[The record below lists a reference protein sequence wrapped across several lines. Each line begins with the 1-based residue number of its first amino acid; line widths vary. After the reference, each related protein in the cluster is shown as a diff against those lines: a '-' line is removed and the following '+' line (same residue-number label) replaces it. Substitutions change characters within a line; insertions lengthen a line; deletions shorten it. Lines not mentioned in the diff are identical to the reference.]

1 MKLTREEYNRL
12 LKYCVTPEQKARLKN
27 VITLGTYRKAAK
39 FEGVT
44 KNAIAQT
51 IAVLRT
57 RASRMGDTPNEDAAG
72 LASVGYSIKG
82 KSTLYAAD
90 GSIKQQWVKTQEDK
104 EKRHEALLEEL
115 ELASQSVKGLSLPTR
130 RPQQL
135 DTEILAVYPY
145 GDPHMGMYA
154 WHGDSEEDFDLSTGV
169 QLMVDATTALVQ
181 SAPPAQKALIAF
193 LGDFYHADNQSNTTV
208 RSGHQLD
215 VDSRWLKVF
224 RVGVNTAVTLIELAK
239 RKHDEVHVI
248 VEIGN
253 HDDHSALALGVC
265 LEMFFSNDPRVTI
278 DNSGQRYHYYR
289 FGSNL
294 IGVHHGD
301 LSKPAALPGIMA
313 CDRPQDWGETL
324 YRSWYTG
331 HIHNQTRYDLAGCE
345 VESFRI
351 LPPRDAWS
359 QGMGYRSHGRSMDCI
374 VRHTTR
380 GEIARH
386 TVRAADFIKDTTK

>member
-1 MKLTREEYNRL
+1 MSLAEYERL
-12 LKYCVTPEQKARLKN
+12 SRYCNSPEQEQRLKN
-27 VITLGTYRKAAK
+27 YYDLGTHRKAADA
-39 FEGVT
+39 EGVS
-44 KNAIAQT
+44 KNAIYQT
-51 IAVLRT
+51 MSVLRT
-57 RASRMGDTPNEDAAG
+57 RASRAGDTPDADAAG
-72 LASVGYSIKG
+72 HAPAGFSVKG
-82 KSTLYAAD
+82 KSTLYDKD
-90 GSIKQQWVKTQEDK
+90 GNIKVQWVKTQEDR
-104 EKRHEALLEEL
+104 EKRHEALLDEL
-115 ELASQSVKGLSLPTR
+115 QVASERVKGLSLLTPV
-130 RPQQL
+130 PEEL
-135 DTEILAVYPY
+135 DEELLAIYPY

-154 WHGDSEEDFDLSTGV
+154 WHGDSEEDFDLSMAV
-169 QLMVDATTALVQ
+169 NLMVEATTSLVQ
-181 SAPPAQKALIAF
+181 SAPPSKKALIAF

-239 RKHDEVHVI
+239 RKHEEVHVI

-265 LEMFFSNDPRVTI
+265 LEMFFSNDERVTI

-289 FGSNL
+289 FGDNL
-294 IGVHHGD
+294 IGIHHGD
-301 LSKPAALPGIMA
+301 LSKPASLPGIMA

-359 QGMGYRSHGRSMDCI
+359 QGMGYRGHGRSMDCI
-374 VRHTTR
+374 VRHTSR

-386 TVRAADFIKDTTK
+386 TVRAADFYKETEK

>member
-1 MKLTREEYNRL
+1 MKFTHEEYQRL
-12 LKYCVTPEQKARLKN
+12 SKYCTTPEQKQRIKN
-27 VITLGTYRKAAK
+27 LYELGTQRKAAK
-39 FEGVT
+39 AEGVS
-44 KNAIAQT
+44 KNAIHQT
-51 IAVLRT
+51 LRVLRM
-57 RASRMGDTPNEDAAG
+57 RAARMGDSPEADAAG
-72 LASVGYSIKG
+72 LAPVGFSVKG
-82 KSTLYAAD
+82 KSILYDKD
-90 GSIKQQWVKTQEDK
+90 GKIKQQWVKTQEDR

-115 ELASQSVKGLSLPTR
+115 EVASERVKGLSLPTR
-130 RPQQL
+130 RPQRL
-135 DTEILAVYPY
+135 DTEILAIYPY

-154 WHGDSEEDFDLSTGV
+154 WHGDSEEDFDLNTGV
-169 QLMVDATTALVQ
+169 QLMVDATTSLVQ
-181 SAPPAQKALIAF
+181 SAPPARKALVAF

-265 LEMFFSNDPRVTI
+265 LEMFFANDPRVTI

-289 FGSNL
+289 FGDNL

-313 CDRPQDWGETL
+313 CDRPQDWGQTHH
-324 YRSWYTG
+324 RTWYTG

-374 VRHTTR
+374 VRHSTR

-386 TVRAADFIKDTTK
+386 TVRAAEFYKGEAK